1 MWGRW
6 LRSPTLAQSDDTVDR
21 ATAFDRIVCAIDPL
35 APSTEAAHQA
45 VMLAGPSAELTF
57 LAVIDTRRGEDQAE
71 AAERALEAAAKLA
84 SERGVRVATRK
95 ITSENAQEGLIDS
108 SEGADLL
115 VVGAGARDVL
125 IGGTASAAVHAAP
138 LPVLVARG
146 VSERRAFPEL
156 ILVATDGSPE
166 ARRGIGLALRIAD
179 AQRSR
184 LALIQVVDGGL
195 ATGGTLAED
204 AAAVSAQRGVEP
216 ATLEEYGD
224 PAERISEV
232 ARREGAS
239 LLVIGSRGL
248 GQARVLGSVGERVAH
263 EAPCS
268 VLVIRSGATGQRR

>member
-1 MWGRW
+1 M
-6 LRSPTLAQSDDTVDR
+6 AQSDDTVDR

-57 LAVIDTRRGEDQAE
+57 LAVMEKRRGEDQAE
-71 AAERALEAAAKLA
+71 AAEVALEAAAKLA
-84 SERGVRVATRK
+84 SERGVPVATRK

-146 VSERRAFPEL
+146 ASERRAFPEL

-184 LALIQVVDGGL
+184 VALIQVVDGGL

-204 AAAVSAQRGVEP
+204 AAAVSAAAGRRARDTRGVRRSRRAHLRGRPAGGRVTTRDRKPWARPGPCARQRG
-216 ATLEEYGD
+216 
-224 PAERISEV
+224 R
-232 ARREGAS
+232 ARR
-239 LLVIGSRGL
+239 
-248 GQARVLGSVGERVAH
+248 ARSAVLRAR
-263 EAPCS
+263 A
-268 VLVIRSGATGQRR
+268 